1 MIEDVQHRII
11 TKFPFE
17 DDSGLQLGISCGVGS
32 MRHSDSLLP
41 LLFQSSLCDLRFLRT
56 SSMVMA
62 RTSGLHRHPGATD
75 IAARREGV
83 LQGSQ
88 ISWQ

>member
-1 MIEDVQHRII
+1 
-11 TKFPFE
+11 
-17 DDSGLQLGISCGVGS
+17 
-32 MRHSDSLLP
+32 MRHSVSLPVRKLRISSNVKQDSLLP
-41 LLFQSSLCDLRFLRT
+41 LLFQSSLCDFRFLRT

-62 RTSGLHRHPGATD
+62 RTSGLHRHPGATN
-75 IAARREGV
+75 IVAGREGI